1 MLFAISWAPGHN
13 RKSCMS
19 MVGGVCPR
27 FACSF
32 TSVSSVA
39 GNYKYTEIKTDKYA
53 NKELYIYRKLLMQ
66 IGNNSVIPFV
76 TALG

>member
-1 MLFAISWAPGHN
+1 
-13 RKSCMS
+13 MS

-53 NKELYIYRKLLMQ
+53 NKEWYIYRKLLMQ
-66 IGNNSVIPFV
+66 IGNNSVIPY
-76 TALG
+76 THSLTLTITLTLILIPNSNP